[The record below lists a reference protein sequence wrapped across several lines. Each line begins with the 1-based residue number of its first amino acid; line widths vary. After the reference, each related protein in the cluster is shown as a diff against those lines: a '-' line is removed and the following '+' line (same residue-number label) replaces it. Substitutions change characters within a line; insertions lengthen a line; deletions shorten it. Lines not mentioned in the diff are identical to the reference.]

1 MFFSYFPIFLF
12 PYLQQIHFEIII
24 CLDEELQSWLG
35 GASVSGSFLVEN
47 YDLTNS

>member
-24 CLDEELQSWLG
+24 CFDKELQSKPYVFRYPR
-35 GASVSGSFLVEN
+35 SSGEDFL
-47 YDLTNS
+47 LP